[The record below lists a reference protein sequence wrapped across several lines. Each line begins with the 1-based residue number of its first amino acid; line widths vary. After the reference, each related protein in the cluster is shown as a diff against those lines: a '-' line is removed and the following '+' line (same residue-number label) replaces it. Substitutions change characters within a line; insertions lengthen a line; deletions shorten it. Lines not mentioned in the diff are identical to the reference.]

1 MRRAAPEPRPA
12 AGRQETARPRRSGC
26 TAEHPYPG
34 ATVLRSDRP
43 AESENPLK
51 AAETEQCGNKIGN
64 KCVFLTDKTFA
75 SMKKILLTCL
85 LTLTAAGF
93 ASAQNYI
100 VVNSEKVFK
109 SLKEYNDALASLDR
123 MAERYQEEV
132 DRRFAEVETL
142 YENYMAQKP
151 SLTASARNARENAI
165 LAREKEVTEYQQQ
178 IFGTD
183 GTLMKQRLELI
194 RPIQERVFGAIE
206 AYARQHGAELVLDSA
221 NNASL
226 LFCNPAIDRT
236 QQVSE
241 ALK

>member
-1 MRRAAPEPRPA
+1 
-12 AGRQETARPRRSGC
+12 
-26 TAEHPYPG
+26 
-34 ATVLRSDRP
+34 
-43 AESENPLK
+43 
-51 AAETEQCGNKIGN
+51 
-64 KCVFLTDKTFA
+64 
-75 SMKKILLTCL
+75 
-85 LTLTAAGF
+85 
-93 ASAQNYI
+93 
-100 VVNSEKVFK
+100 
-109 SLKEYNDALASLDR
+109 

-132 DRRFAEVETL
+132 DRRFAEVGTL

-178 IFGTD
+178 IFRHRRHADEAAPRTD
-183 GTLMKQRLELI
+183 TPHSGAG
-194 RPIQERVFGAIE
+194 FGAIE

-236 QQVSE
+236 QQVIE

>member
-1 MRRAAPEPRPA
+1 M
-12 AGRQETARPRRSGC
+12 
-26 TAEHPYPG
+26 
-34 ATVLRSDRP
+34 
-43 AESENPLK
+43 
-51 AAETEQCGNKIGN
+51 
-64 KCVFLTDKTFA
+64 
-75 SMKKILLTCL
+75 
-85 LTLTAAGF
+85 
-93 ASAQNYI
+93 
-100 VVNSEKVFK
+100 VNSEKVFK
-109 SLKEYNDALASLDR
+109 SLKEYNDASPRSTAWPN
-123 MAERYQEEV
+123 AI
-132 DRRFAEVETL
+132 RRRWTAVSRRWETL

-221 NNASL
+221 SNASL

-236 QQVSE
+236 QQVIE

>member
-1 MRRAAPEPRPA
+1 
-12 AGRQETARPRRSGC
+12 
-26 TAEHPYPG
+26 
-34 ATVLRSDRP
+34 
-43 AESENPLK
+43 
-51 AAETEQCGNKIGN
+51 
-64 KCVFLTDKTFA
+64 
-75 SMKKILLTCL
+75 MKKLILTIALAL
-85 LTLTAAGF
+85 SAAVV
-93 ASAQNYI
+93 SAQNYI
-100 VVNSEKVFK
+100 VVNSEKVLK

-151 SLTASARNARENAI
+151 PLTASARHARENAI

-236 QQVSE
+236 QQVIE

>member
-1 MRRAAPEPRPA
+1 
-12 AGRQETARPRRSGC
+12 
-26 TAEHPYPG
+26 
-34 ATVLRSDRP
+34 
-43 AESENPLK
+43 
-51 AAETEQCGNKIGN
+51 
-64 KCVFLTDKTFA
+64 
-75 SMKKILLTCL
+75 MKKILLTCL
-85 LTLTAAGF
+85 LTLAAAGF
-93 ASAQNYI
+93 ASAPNYI

-236 QQVSE
+236 QQVIE